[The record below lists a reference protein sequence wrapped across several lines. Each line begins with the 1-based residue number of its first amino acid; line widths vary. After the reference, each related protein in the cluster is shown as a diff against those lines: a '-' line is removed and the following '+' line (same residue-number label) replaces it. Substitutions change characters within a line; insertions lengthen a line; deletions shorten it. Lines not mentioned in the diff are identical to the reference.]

1 MAYTKP
7 TSMTQDGTVTYK
19 IIGGDH
25 KEYGPATEEDVR
37 QWIQEGR
44 VSGETLVQLIG
55 SGEWKTLST
64 FSEFGE
70 DLKAQAM
77 RFGQSLGQAGTSIRP
92 STPEVLAAAAQPDL
106 CVGHCLAGSARLF
119 TANLGL
125 IIACMPICFLTLAK
139 DSVPLL
145 GPVLHWFLR
154 GVLYGGLYL
163 LLLKRI
169 RGEPAGISEV
179 FTGFGP
185 QFLQLSMAGFLI
197 SLLSSIGYLACFLP
211 GLYLTV
217 AWIFAIPA
225 AADKRLEFWSAM
237 ELSRRLA
244 TRVWFKVA
252 VLLLIAFLPVLLM
265 HFYTQAKVF
274 SITYP
279 AFSEMLRAG
288 QSFDMKKLQ
297 ELMEQISK
305 VLIPL
310 QLTSNVV
317 LLFNLPFAAGAVA
330 YAYEDLFGTRS
341 TRQG

>member
-1 MAYTKP
+1 
-7 TSMTQDGTVTYK
+7 MTQDGTLTYK

-25 KEYGPATEEDVR
+25 KEYGPATAEEVR
-37 QWIQEGR
+37 QWILDGR
-44 VSGETLVQLIG
+44 ASGHTLGQLVG
-55 SGEWKTLST
+55 SGEWKTLAT
-64 FSEFGE
+64 FPEFDE
-70 DLKAQAM
+70 DLKAQA
-77 RFGQSLGQAGTSIRP
+77 RHFGSALTQEAPPAGA
-92 STPEVLAAAAQPDL
+92 TPPDLPVAAQPDL
-106 CVGHCLAGSARLF
+106 RVGHCLAGSARLF
-119 TANLGL
+119 IGNFGL
-125 IIACMPICFLTLAK
+125 LVPCMPMCLLSFAR
-139 DSVPLL
+139 DSIPLM
-145 GPVLHWFLR
+145 GPVLQWFLH

-169 RGEPAGISEV
+169 RGQPTGISEV
-179 FTGFGP
+179 FAGFGP

-197 SLLSSIGYLACFLP
+197 SLLSGIGFLVCFFP

-225 AADKRLEFWSAM
+225 AADRGLEFWPAM
-237 ELSRRLA
+237 ELSRRTA

-252 VLLLIAFLPVLLM
+252 VLLLIAFLPVLLA
-265 HFYTQAKVF
+265 HLYTQVKIF

-297 ELMEQISK
+297 ELLEQVGK
-305 VLIPL
+305 VLMPL
-310 QLTSNVV
+310 QLINNLV

-330 YAYEDLFGTRS
+330 YAYEDLFGARS